1 MSSGRPVTRSM
12 TAAASRALTI
22 KDCIESCLPDVSPPM
37 LNSRVASSTRN
48 LTRSE
53 MAFRP
58 GQQLRWIASFPK
70 LLSIAR
76 AKLGAD
82 KLYQEVIKRELRT
95 LDTHGAALF
104 YVHPHR
110 TGPNLPPVVYSEGDS
125 TSYINVKLIWPAMY
139 IILLL
144 QKARK
149 SDKTPFVSSAEGKRG
164 TTTPDGQLFD
174 QLNGFV
180 KAVLEWKT
188 SNALHKTAFK
198 DFFPFLWKLRGSNL
212 KVPARMVWPNN
223 NDNDDDSDDDDSD
236 NDDDNND
243 DDNDDDDEDDE
254 DDEDDDD
261 EGQDDVLSNDVLSKK
276 ELKMLFQVWKQ
287 CCQCESMHYTKV
299 IFHRSGDRWNPAK
312 RRPTRSWLLCCP
324 PSIYRCSS
332 TDILP
337 DPISSSYRIRLC
349 TRR

>member
-1 MSSGRPVTRSM
+1 M

-58 GQQLRWIASFPK
+58 EQQLRWIASFPK

-198 DFFPFLWKLRGSNL
+198 RFFLFLWKLRGSNL
-212 KVPARMVWPNN
+212 KVPARVVWPNN
-223 NDNDDDSDDDDSD
+223 
-236 NDDDNND
+236 
-243 DDNDDDDEDDE
+243 

-261 EGQDDVLSNDVLSKK
+261 EGQEDVLSNDVLSKK

-287 CCQCESMHYTKV
+287 CCQRESMHYTKV

-312 RRPTRSWLLCCP
+312 RRPTRSWLLCCL
-324 PSIYRCSS
+324 PSMYRCSS

-337 DPISSSYRIRLC
+337 DPISSSSRIRLR